1 MNIQVHRSITFE
13 YEKKR
18 NRALLEVEKRKN
30 DIYERY
36 PELRSVD
43 EQLKQVG
50 LTLTKAVLH
59 SDKTSVEEHIRTLE
73 QKMDELKKEKH
84 ELLAKLGILLDEL
97 EPVFECNVCK
107 DTGFIENKNGQMCA
121 CYRQRL
127 LNLAYR
133 QSNLELISIENF
145 DMFNPALYAPEADYE
160 RYGINKSPRENVLK
174 IKERCLEFIKRFD
187 QPKEKNLLFSGDTG
201 LGKTFLSNSIAKEL
215 LDKGKTVIYQTAPR
229 LLDLIMNYKMRFDR
243 QDTFDSDEYN
253 SLFEV
258 DLLIIDDLG
267 AEGLNASRFSELFTI
282 INTRLL
288 TQQSKCTKTI
298 LSTNLSLE
306 KMNEYYDDRTMSRI
320 LGEFYIC
327 KFFGDDIRLKKG
339 RTG

>member
-1 MNIQVHRSITFE
+1 MNIQVHRFIALE

-36 PELRSVD
+36 PELRSID
-43 EQLKQVG
+43 EQQRQEGV
-50 LTLTKAVLH
+50 TLTKAVLH
-59 SDKTSVEEHIRTLE
+59 SDKNTAEEYIETLD
-73 QKMDELKKEKH
+73 KKICELKKAKH
-84 ELLAKLGILLDEL
+84 QLLAKLGILPDEL

-107 DTGFIENKNGQMCA
+107 DTGFIEKSNGKMCA

-127 LNLAYR
+127 LNLSYR
-133 QSNLELISIENF
+133 QSNLELLTIENF
-145 DMFNPALYAPEADYE
+145 QTFNAELYAHGGDHE
-160 RYGINKSPRENVLK
+160 RYGINISPRENILR
-174 IKERCLEFIKRFD
+174 IKEKCLDFIKRFD
-187 QPKEKNLLFSGDTG
+187 GPKEKNLLFTGDTG
-201 LGKTFLSNSIAKEL
+201 VGKTFLSNCIAKEL
-215 LDKGKTVIYQTAPR
+215 LDKGKTVIYQTSPR

-267 AEGLNASRFSELFTI
+267 AEGLNTSRFSELFTI

-288 TQQSKCTKTI
+288 TQQSKCSKTI